1 MEPSLLQLWPAG
13 TDFSSVTEQE
23 ILDTIND
30 VKVNSVTGVPM
41 EARRF
46 LGEVVEEEGRVVAA
60 GVSRPPPPPPPR
72 PPTCSGSAGSTP
84 PPSRRT
90 TCQSRWWFTC

>member
-60 GVSRPPPPPPPR
+60 RVSRPPLPHPPGHIHAVVR
-72 PPTCSGSAGSTP
+72 QGQHLRHQGG
-84 PPSRRT
+84 
-90 TCQSRWWFTC
+90 